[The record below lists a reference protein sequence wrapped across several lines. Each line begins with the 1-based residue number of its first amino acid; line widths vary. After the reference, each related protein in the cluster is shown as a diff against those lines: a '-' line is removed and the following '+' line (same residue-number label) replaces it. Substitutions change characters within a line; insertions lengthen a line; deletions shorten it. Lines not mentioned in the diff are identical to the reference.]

1 MPSPEIDQKD
11 KIQILLAEYSSLRS
25 EISERVTSGYQLV
38 AVGIAALA
46 IIVGSAI
53 SFRIQIGM
61 TIGLAIILAVNSRL
75 IMRDV
80 SRSARRVIQLEAEIN
95 RRASEELLAYESRMG
110 GEVAGFWFGFFR
122 YPKSLEP
129 KIKTN

>member
-1 MPSPEIDQKD
+1 MPCADIDQKD

-46 IIVGSAI
+46 IIVGSTM
-53 SFRIQIGM
+53 SLRIQIGM
-61 TIGLAIILAVNSRL
+61 TLGLAIILAVNSRL

-80 SRSARRVIQLEAEIN
+80 SRSARRVIQLEADIN
-95 RRASEELLAYESRMG
+95 QRAGEELLAFESRMG
-110 GEVAGFWFGFFR
+110 GEVAGFWFGFFS
-122 YPKSLEP
+122 YPKSLDT
-129 KIKTN
+129 KINSN